1 MARLMRGFSRVAGFR
16 RDLSYTAA
24 DRLEERA
31 AALAERPFI
40 LFEDQCIS
48 FGEMNRRANQVAHAA
63 LAAGLRPGDAVALLM
78 LNRPEYLMVWLGLA
92 KVGIVTALV
101 NTSATGDIL
110 THALR
115 QATARALIVGT
126 ELVSAIERLPQSDRP
141 ALIFE
146 QTVAGAARSGVARLS
161 RTAASVTTRTGVGQ
175 FIASGPACGPTRRR
189 RATPRAVTWSAPA
202 TCGCGCCARR
212 R

>member
-1 MARLMRGFSRVAGFR
+1 MAAPDARVLSCGRLP
-16 RDLSYTAA
+16 RDLSYTVA

-63 LAAGLRPGDAVALLM
+63 LAAGLGQEDAVALLM

-92 KVGIVTALV
+92 KVGIVTALPQHL
-101 NTSATGDIL
+101 ATGDIL

-146 QTVAGAARSGVARLS
+146 QTEAGAARSGVAGWWISMPSCGSHGLPIRNRGCVPPLPWPIRSITSIPRERRGCRRL
-161 RTAASVTTRTGVGQ
+161 
-175 FIASGPACGPTRRR
+175 
-189 RATPRAVTWSAPA
+189 RA
-202 TCGCGCCARR
+202 
-212 R
+212 